1 MATLLPPP
9 KRQKLN
15 NSHPRDPQNNKISTG
30 QEERYVPQVIVQF
43 KNAED
48 GALLGPAINLPS
60 DTNREALQ
68 MLVNKLRGE
77 DEDPLP
83 YSFHI
88 VPKIAQPL
96 TAGGVPQEARLQ
108 INASILDDALKPAH
122 KSGALPSEDDVT
134 KPTNIND
141 NLSVSGYSPED
152 VFEVICEPQA
162 VFRVRS
168 VGRCS
173 STLSGHAQPIL
184 CCSLSPTG
192 KYAAT
197 GSGDAT
203 ARLWDMEIEL
213 PKYTLTGHRGWVL
226 CAEWEARER
235 VLATGG
241 HDGHVR
247 FWDPNGGKPIGDA
260 RKGHTKWIT
269 SLSWEPIH
277 LNATSPRCAS
287 SSKDGTVKIWSTTRN
302 FAELTLA
309 GHTASVNVVKWG
321 GEGLIYTGSSD
332 RTIKIWDSKTG
343 KLVRTLSEHAHW
355 VNTLALN
362 TDFVLRTGPF
372 DQYAKK
378 PKDDA
383 EAQALALA
391 RYKKLMAT
399 QHELLISGS
408 DDHTLFLWPAQN
420 AKDSESGNAIKKPLA
435 RLTGHQRQ
443 VNHVAFSPDG
453 RYIASAGF
461 DNAVKLWDG
470 RTGNASKDTTL
481 KLWDLKTFK
490 IRIDL
495 PGHEDEVYCVDF
507 VADKIVSGGRDKT
520 VKM

>member
-1 MATLLPPP
+1 M
-9 KRQKLN
+9 
-15 NSHPRDPQNNKISTG
+15 
-30 QEERYVPQVIVQF
+30 
-43 KNAED
+43 
-48 GALLGPAINLPS
+48 
-60 DTNREALQ
+60 
-68 MLVNKLRGE
+68 
-77 DEDPLP
+77 P

-88 VPKIAQPL
+88 VPRIAQPL
-96 TAGGVPQEARLQ
+96 TAGGIPQAARLQ
-108 INASILDDALKPAH
+108 INASILDDALKPARL
-122 KSGALPSEDDVT
+122 GAALHAEDDTAAAPVVD
-134 KPTNIND
+134 K

-173 STLSGHAQPIL
+173 STLSGESRFPSSVFYRSGHHLTLPHSPGFPGHAQPIL

-213 PKYTLTGHRGWVL
+213 PKATLSGHKGWVL

-247 FWDPNGGKPIGDA
+247 FWDPQGAKAIGDA

-277 LNATSPRCAS
+277 LNAVSPRCAS

-302 FAELTLA
+302 HAEFTLA

-332 RTIKIWDSKTG
+332 RTIKIWDSMTG

-372 DQYAKK
+372 DHHAKK

-383 EAQALALA
+383 EGKPFPIGRTYIGCL
-391 RYKKLMAT
+391 
-399 QHELLISGS
+399 
-408 DDHTLFLWPAQN
+408 TLWIPSRCTRLGPIQETHRHSTRDAHLRFRRPYPF
-420 AKDSESGNAIKKPLA
+420 PLA
-435 RLTGHQRQ
+435 IATRQ
-443 VNHVAFSPDG
+443 GP
-453 RYIASAGF
+453 
-461 DNAVKLWDG
+461 L
-470 RTGNASKDTTL
+470 
-481 KLWDLKTFK
+481 
-490 IRIDL
+490 
-495 PGHEDEVYCVDF
+495 
-507 VADKIVSGGRDKT
+507 GGRQRDQET
-520 VKM
+520 DGAADRSSEAGESRRVQSGWAVYRQCRF